1 MKMIKNFTREK
12 YETVMCIAA
21 GMTGVVLPLKLVT
34 ALCFQYWNEL
44 IWVQL
49 LQLCGIA
56 CLLCMILYLAHVY
69 MEAPKVFTYKI
80 KNYLYRHKWLIFF
93 GLFIIW
99 MFLSFLANKRYS
111 DYQGHSA
118 ALYGI
123 PSRNEGILLRTLEF
137 VMAAGLLAVSD
148 GRKKRR
154 VLNLLLAASLLLT
167 VPVLAQSN
175 DGLADILG
183 LSGNEAFRYMAEE
196 GRYASVLNYFNHYG
210 YYLCT
215 MIVLSGSMLMLAETA
230 GGVCFSLLVYV
241 INIITLN
248 INNTFGGWLAAGI
261 SLIVLLFLMTGR
273 FHGCKSRQ
281 AIYPY
286 FKFFAAVLL
295 FFLISGAMEK
305 NGEGMFSQTREFFF
319 ELGEVAKDSESDE
332 AKAAGTGRWKLWVE
346 CAGFIME
353 KPVFGWCEDGIADRY
368 SEAGFV
374 QDRPANE
381 YLEYA
386 AFYGIPGA
394 AFYLA
399 AVFWIAADRLCQ
411 VRKLT
416 PETLICAAAAMGY
429 LISACFG
436 NTTNY
441 VTMHFFVLLGFAMG
455 DS

>member
-1 MKMIKNFTREK
+1 MYCGRNDRRRSAAEACDRIMLSVLERIDLGAASAALRDCLPAVYDIISCT
-12 YETVMCIAA
+12 CIY
-21 GMTGVVLPLKLVT
+21 GSTKG
-34 ALCFQYWNEL
+34 
-44 IWVQL
+44 
-49 LQLCGIA
+49 
-56 CLLCMILYLAHVY
+56 
-69 MEAPKVFTYKI
+69 FTYKI

-93 GLFIIW
+93 GLFIVW

-111 DYQGHSA
+111 DYQGLSA

-154 VLNLLLAASLLLT
+154 VLNLLLAASLLLA

-230 GGVCFSLLVYV
+230 GGVCFSLFVYV

-261 SLIVLLFLMTGR
+261 SLIVLLFIMTGR
-273 FHGCKSRQ
+273 FHGCKSRP
-281 AIYPY
+281 IYPY
-286 FKFFAAVLL
+286 FKLFTAVIL

-305 NGEGMFSQTREFFF
+305 NGE
-319 ELGEVAKDSESDE
+319 
-332 AKAAGTGRWKLWVE
+332 
-346 CAGFIME
+346 
-353 KPVFGWCEDGIADRY
+353 RY
-368 SEAGFV
+368 V
-374 QDRPANE
+374 QPDQ
-381 YLEYA
+381 
-386 AFYGIPGA
+386 G
-394 AFYLA
+394 
-399 AVFWIAADRLCQ
+399 
-411 VRKLT
+411 
-416 PETLICAAAAMGY
+416 
-429 LISACFG
+429 
-436 NTTNY
+436 
-441 VTMHFFVLLGFAMG
+441 VLL
-455 DS
+455 